1 MIRLLSFFIFS
12 SIIGCASYN
21 TNKYIIELNSSEF
34 FPNDTLEVNIKSNK
48 SYPIPKSQI
57 FLNGKKIDSVYS
69 LSSLKL
75 GYHEIQVEIINQ
87 GKKTKLKDNFV
98 LYAKDPPKLYSY
110 KIINT
115 YPHDETSYTQGL
127 EFNKNILFES
137 TGLRGKS
144 KIRSL
149 NYKTGEIINEIKL
162 NDKYF
167 GEGLTIMNNKIYQL
181 TWQEDIGFVYDIDLT
196 KVESSFSYDES
207 VEGWGL
213 CNNGEIFYKSDGTN
227 KIWLLDSNDLKEMDY
242 IEVMTNKKSIN
253 KLNELEWHNNKIY
266 ANTYQFEKDVV
277 LIIDPESGGVEGVID
292 FSGLKNSV
300 KQIESLNVLNGIAYN
315 LVTNTFFVTGKN
327 WSKIFEVEIFKNN
340 E

>member
-1 MIRLLSFFIFS
+1 MIRLLLFFII
-12 SIIGCASYN
+12 SIVIGCATHN
-21 TNKYIIELNSSEF
+21 TNKYIIELNSSKF

-48 SYPIPKSQI
+48 SYPIPQNQI
-57 FLNGKKIDSVYS
+57 FLNGKKIDSVYP

-75 GYHEIQVEIINQ
+75 GYHEIQIELINQ
-87 GKKTKLKDNFV
+87 GKKTILKDNFV
-98 LYAKDPPKLYSY
+98 LFAKDPPKLFSY
-110 KIINT
+110 KIINI

-127 EFNKNILFES
+127 EFNENILYES

-162 NDKYF
+162 NDEYF
-167 GEGLTIMNNKIYQL
+167 GEGLSIMNNKIYQL

-196 KVESSFSYDES
+196 KVESSFSYDQS
-207 VEGWGL
+207 IEGWGL

-227 KIWLLDSNDLKEMDY
+227 KIWLLDSNDLKEIDY
-242 IEVMTNKKSIN
+242 IEIMTNKKSIN
-253 KLNELEWHNNKIY
+253 KINELEWYNNKIY

-277 LIIDPESGGVEGVID
+277 LIINPKSGHVEGVID
-292 FSGLKNSV
+292 FSGLKKMV
-300 KQIESLNVLNGIAYN
+300 KQIESLNVLNGIAFN
-315 LVTNTFFVTGKN
+315 LTTNTFFVTGKN
-327 WSKIFEVEIFKNN
+327 WNKIFEVEIFQKN